1 MSFQM
6 PQLIY
11 YIYINNI
18 YNWVLSISWPN
29 IYICSLW
36 PFQYNNLFLKLI
48 WYYGINNYLNN
59 SRLCTFEKYIIF
71 QLVAALKVIEIKIE
85 AFNKYISRLLQNIY
99 LVFLFYCFYLYNY
112 NGFMIIGYTKLDLTL
127 ICLFLVVIAADSTIL
142 NNAVI

>member
-1 MSFQM
+1 M
-6 PQLIY
+6 
-11 YIYINNI
+11 
-18 YNWVLSISWPN
+18 
-29 IYICSLW
+29 
-36 PFQYNNLFLKLI
+36 
-48 WYYGINNYLNN
+48 
-59 SRLCTFEKYIIF
+59 CTFEKYIIF